1 MIERRRWGVGGEGGI
16 LLFEFGTPGFE
27 VDGVFWFVVDA

>member
-1 MIERRRWGVGGEGGI
+1 LTGEGGVLGVREGF